1 MEGNDDFDAINGL
14 LMGTN
19 KILQDLNSKYQRTLS
34 DLSYLRNYTE
44 KIMNQNMEDKLTSQI
59 SNLQTKN
66 NAMFNRLKEDM
77 ISSDKDIL
85 RNMALRSEDYD
96 MIRKTTKS
104 RLSVY
109 ESRLDNLEQLIFE
122 MKEQAENVPFD
133 DSSQTTSTT
142 QTTSFNDELLRKMSN
157 SHGSNEYEDFAGKDF
172 SMLGLSDPRDLDD
185 LNTDLTTC
193 PFPPCSIPLRSEK
206 YSRVTDQNRY
216 EWN

>member
-19 KILQDLNSKYQRTLS
+19 KILQDLNSKYQRTLR

-96 MIRKTTKS
+96 IIRKTTKS

-193 PFPPCSIPLRSEK
+193 PLQPCSIPLRSEK